1 MAITMK
7 NCKVEMSAG
16 GTSWTDVSD
25 DANMVTV
32 DGFEL
37 ETDNQPVFGESK
49 RIQTAGGFAIG
60 TVKVR
65 ALYAESTSGAW
76 GLANTAFEGRTPLYI
91 RWSPQGGST
100 GNYQYTTDAGY
111 VKSPVWPGGE
121 ADAKMLMPE
130 ITLETPWVTKA
141 AVA

>member
-7 NCKVEMSAG
+7 NCKVEFSTG
-16 GTSWTDVSD
+16 GTSWTDVSS
-25 DANMVTV
+25 DANAVMV

-37 ETDNQPVFGESK
+37 DTDNQPVFNQAK

-76 GLANTAFEGRTPLYI
+76 GMAQSAHDNRTPLYI

-100 GNYQYTTDAGY
+100 GNYHYTTDAGY
-111 VKSPVWPGGE
+111 VKNAVWPAGE

-130 ITLETPWVTKA
+130 ITLETPWVTQSTI
-141 AVA
+141 